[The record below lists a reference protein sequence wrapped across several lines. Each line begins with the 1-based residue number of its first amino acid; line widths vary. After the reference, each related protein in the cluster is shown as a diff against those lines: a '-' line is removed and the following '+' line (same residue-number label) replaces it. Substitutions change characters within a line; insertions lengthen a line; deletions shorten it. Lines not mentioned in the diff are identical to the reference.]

1 MSKFIKSVSALAVIV
16 IAALTLASCKYNFY
30 NDWSNAGAEIE
41 KENVFEVL
49 EVDSAKA
56 KVDADDTFVLVFG
69 TTKAVSAAA
78 TVTTL
83 QATADALEFDGTLY
97 YVDCTD
103 YINKPADRKML
114 KETFGL
120 NDSNQI
126 SSNLVIAIYD
136 KGELLLD
143 TSDKLD
149 DTKLKNFV
157 DGESVNYA
165 ALATYIYTDF
175 DFE

>member
-1 MSKFIKSVSALAVIV
+1 MSKFIKSFSALAVIV

-30 NDWSNAGAEIE
+30 NDWSDAGAQIE
-41 KENVFEVL
+41 KDNVFEVL
-49 EVDSAKA
+49 EVEGAKA
-56 KVDADDTFVLVFG
+56 KVDADETFVLVFG
-69 TTKAVSAAA
+69 TSTAASAAS

-83 QATADALEFDGTLY
+83 QSTADALEFDGTLY
-97 YVDCTD
+97 YVDCTE

-120 NDSNQI
+120 NDSNKI

-143 TSDKLD
+143 TSDKAD
-149 DTKLKNFV
+149 DTKLKNFI

-165 ALATYIYTDF
+165 ALATYIYTEF
-175 DFE
+175 NFE